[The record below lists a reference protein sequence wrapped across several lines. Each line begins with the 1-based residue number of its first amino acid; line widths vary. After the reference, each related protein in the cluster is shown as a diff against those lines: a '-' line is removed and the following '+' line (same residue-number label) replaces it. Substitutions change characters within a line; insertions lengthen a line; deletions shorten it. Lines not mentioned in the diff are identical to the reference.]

1 MNQYKEL
8 REKQQKEF
16 NAFPMFFAFSSS
28 QFEEG
33 MKKLGLNPEDTD
45 KIYGTGS
52 GGYYRKTDSEAFSN
66 LLNKFDNELDEA
78 IKADTDGTGFVYD
91 MFLYEM
97 TNHEYCYT
105 EDDEEILSACGMT
118 LYTLDNNPVIASAF
132 KKAKADL

>member
-16 NAFPMFFAFSSS
+16 NAFPMFFAFSAS

-52 GGYYRKTDSEAFSN
+52 GGYYRKADSEELSN
-66 LLNKFDNELDEA
+66 LLNKLENELDEA
-78 IKADTDGTGFVYD
+78 IKADTDALEKVFYD
-91 MFLYEM
+91 LSSKLYQQAQAQGADM
-97 TNHEYCYT
+97 GGAA
-105 EDDEEILSACGMT
+105 EDDGTI
-118 LYTLDNNPVIASAF
+118 N
-132 KKAKADL
+132 ADFTDKTE